1 MDHAG
6 VVSDGNNRFPIWSS
20 HILLLGC
27 AFIHSHS
34 ATTTPFRCGGLPLRL
49 VLHALQIDLLHLL
62 QLIGIHNR
70 VTGAPRALTYL
81 VLGLDVP
88 LGVFQELV
96 NILPEH
102 LLEVRVVD
110 ATLLAA

>member
-1 MDHAG
+1 M
-6 VVSDGNNRFPIWSS
+6 
-20 HILLLGC
+20 
-27 AFIHSHS
+27 
-34 ATTTPFRCGGLPLRL
+34 RL